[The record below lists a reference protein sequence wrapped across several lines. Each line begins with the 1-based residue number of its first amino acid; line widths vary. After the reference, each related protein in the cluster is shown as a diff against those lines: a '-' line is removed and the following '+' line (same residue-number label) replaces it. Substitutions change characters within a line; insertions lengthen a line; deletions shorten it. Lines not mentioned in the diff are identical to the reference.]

1 MNYTQ
6 EMFNEGI
13 DFLAK
18 VIKNSGHHYSYIIGV
33 ARGGL
38 IPATALSYRLEIP
51 LYPITLQTR
60 SGSREEL
67 GDTVVLTHRYRC
79 LVVDDIIDSG
89 DTLNK
94 LLARWNISNI
104 DVACLVYNEGHSPVE
119 PAYYHKLI
127 NKRVDPSWVT
137 FWWD

>member
-13 DFLAK
+13 DLLASA
-18 VIKNSGHHYSYIIGV
+18 IKNSGRHYSYIIGV

-38 IPATALSYRLEIP
+38 IPATALSYRLDIP
-51 LYPITLQTR
+51 LCPVTLQTR

-67 GDTVVLTHRYRC
+67 GDTMVLVHRHNC
-79 LVVDDIIDSG
+79 LLVDDIVDSG
-89 DTLNK
+89 VTVGK
-94 LLARWNISNI
+94 LLQRWGRDKI
-104 DVACLVYNEGHSPVE
+104 DVACLVFNEGHSDIE
-119 PAYYHKLI
+119 PIYYHKLI